1 MKGRTWGILSFLV
14 IFFGMIS
21 CDGPTTVQEPD
32 QVSPVQD
39 AKIGSADLFF
49 RPSCKNGV
57 LSSGARYRICVPLF
71 WNGQLVVYAPGY
83 RDPNLRPLA
92 IRDDE
97 IGGFSVQEIM
107 NNLGFAFATTSYHK
121 NGLALPEAL
130 DDVVELVERTDQIT
144 RFRAL
149 EKAYLT
155 GPSFGGLV
163 TVMGIEKHSDIFSA
177 ALGACGPYGNFQWQ
191 INYLG
196 DFRVV
201 FDQLFAMDIDDWPI
215 WKEPG
220 RVEKDLIKRWE
231 GWGRFD
237 GFESRIR
244 TAIINDMSSG
254 GNKVKQLLDITSAPV
269 DPGDIESTI
278 VETVIDVLWY
288 QIHGTNDAMEIMGG
302 QPYDNINR
310 DFGELLNP
318 AVERFTADDIALAF
332 IKEHYQTSG
341 SLQRPLVTMH
351 TIYDPEVPIEHL
363 GFYSMKVQN
372 TNFYRPVPVNRYGH
386 CNFTLEEVLAAF
398 AFMILKST
406 AQDLLVSTSVLPE
419 PVQQQSFLTIAR
431 ELGAFP
437 KIVTPPEL
445 KKTMEPYEYIQ

>member
-1 MKGRTWGILSFLV
+1 MKWRIMGVLSFLV
-14 IFFGMIS
+14 ILSGIAS
-21 CDGPTTVQEPD
+21 CDGPTTVGEQEH
-32 QVSPVQD
+32 VSPVQD
-39 AKIGSADLFF
+39 EFAGSADLFF

-130 DDVVELVERTDQIT
+130 DDVIELVERTDQIT

-149 EKAYLT
+149 KKAYLT

-163 TVMGIEKHSDIFSA
+163 TVMGIEKHGEIFSA
-177 ALGACGPYGNFQWQ
+177 ALSACGPYGNFQWQ

-244 TAIINDMSSG
+244 TAIINDIRSG
-254 GNKVKQLLDITSAPV
+254 GKKVKQLLDITNAPV
-269 DPGDIESTI
+269 DPDDIETTI
-278 VETVIDVLWY
+278 VETVVDVLWY
-288 QIHGTNDAMEIMGG
+288 QIHGTNDAMEIVGG

-310 DFGELLNP
+310 DFGDHLNSI
-318 AVERFTADDIALAF
+318 VERFTADENALTF
-332 IKEHYQTSG
+332 IGEHYQTSG
-341 SLQRPLVTMH
+341 LLQRPMVTMH

-363 GFYSMKVQN
+363 GFYSIKVQN
-372 TNFYRPVPVNRYGH
+372 PNLYTPVPVERYGH
-386 CNFTLEEVLAAF
+386 CNFTLIEVLAAF
-398 AFMILKST
+398 AFMIWEST
-406 AQDLLVSTSVLPE
+406 TQDLLVSTSVLPD
-419 PVQQQSFLTIAR
+419 PAQQQSFLTKAR
-431 ELGAFP
+431 ERGASP
-437 KIVTPPEL
+437 KLVTPLEL
-445 KKTMEPYEYIQ
+445 KNTIELNEQFR